1 VSAAKSSVSSG
12 RAMSRIGKEPINIP
26 SGVDVRVDGQSVAV
40 KGPKGELSLDVHPDM
55 KVELKDGV
63 LTVARP
69 DDTGPNRAL
78 HGLSRSLLANMVTGV
93 TTGFEKR
100 LEIQGVGYRAAMKGS
115 DIEILV
121 GYSHPVVVP
130 APDNIE
136 FEVPSPTQIVV
147 KGIDK
152 QRVGQIAAE
161 IRAIRKPE
169 PYKGKGIR
177 YEGEHVRRKVGK
189 RA

>member
-1 VSAAKSSVSSG
+1 
-12 RAMSRIGKEPINIP
+12 MSRIGRAPISVP
-26 SGVDVRVDGQSVAV
+26 TGVNVTITGSNVVV
-40 KGPKGELSLDVHPDM
+40 KGPKGELSMNVHPKMQVALDS
-55 KVELKDGV
+55 GV
-63 LTVARP
+63 MTVTRP
-69 DDTGPNRAL
+69 DDSGPNRCL
-78 HGLSRSLLANMVTGV
+78 HGLTRTLISNMVTGV

-100 LEIQGVGYRAAMKGS
+100 LEIQGVGYRASKKGS
-115 DIEILV
+115 DLELLV

-130 APDNIE
+130 PPENIE
-136 FEVPSPTQIVV
+136 FEVPAPTQIVV

-152 QRVGQIAAE
+152 QRVGQVAAE

-177 YEGEHVRRKVGK
+177 YEGETVRRKVGK